1 LEARMA
7 DEDLFGEDY
16 LFFYDDDASEASVTR
31 DVDAILK
38 LLDLPPGSSIL
49 EVGCGE
55 GRLLR
60 ELARRG
66 YRAAGVDRSSQMI
79 EAAMAKGTG
88 DASAVAYFA
97 GDVRDMKVDA
107 PFDGAFSWYTSFGY
121 EDDTGNLDVLR
132 SIRSQLSRGG
142 RFAIDVTNRDF
153 LVRNL
158 RETIVYE
165 RGDNFLIERLS
176 YDTRTSRMR
185 NDRVY
190 VRSGVRRVTFSL
202 RLYGFTELSDLL
214 ARAGFGSVEPFVP
227 EGQLPAGIAPRIRL
241 AATAI

>member
-1 LEARMA
+1 
-7 DEDLFGEDY
+7 LFGEDY

-31 DVDAILK
+31 DVDAILR

-66 YRAAGVDRSSQMI
+66 YRATGVDRSSKMI

-88 DASAVAYFA
+88 DAPAVTYFA
-97 GDVRDMKVDA
+97 GDVRNMKA
-107 PFDGAFSWYTSFGY
+107 APPFDGAFSWYTSFGY
-121 EDDTGNLDVLR
+121 EDDAGNLDVLR
-132 SIRSQLSRGG
+132 AVRSQLADGG

-165 RGDNFLIERLS
+165 RGDNFLVERLS
-176 YDTRTSRMR
+176 YDTKTSRMR
-185 NDRVY
+185 NDRVHI
-190 VRSGVRRVTFSL
+190 RSGVRRVTFSL
-202 RLYGFTELSDLL
+202 RLYGFTDLSDLL
-214 ARAGFGSVEPFVP
+214 VRAGFGSVEPLPP
-227 EGQLPAGIAPRIRL
+227 EGAAAGVSPRIRL
-241 AATAI
+241 AARAV

>member
-1 LEARMA
+1 MA

-16 LFFYDDDASEASVTR
+16 LFFYADDASEASVTR
-31 DVDAILK
+31 DVDAILRM
-38 LLDLPPGSSIL
+38 LDLPAGSSIL

-55 GRLLR
+55 GRLIR
-60 ELARRG
+60 EFARRG
-66 YRAAGVDRSSQMI
+66 YRATGVDRSGEMI
-79 EAAMAKGTG
+79 DAAMAKNSG
-88 DASAVAYFA
+88 DAPAVSYYA
-97 GDVRDMKVDA
+97 GDVRDMKADS

-121 EDDTGNLDVLR
+121 EDDAGNLEVLR
-132 SIRSQLSRGG
+132 AIRAQLKSGG

-158 RETIVYE
+158 RETMVFE

-176 YDTRTSRMR
+176 YDTKTSRMR

-190 VRSGVRRVTFSL
+190 IRSGVRRVTFSL
-202 RLYGFTELSDLL
+202 RLYGCTELSELL
-214 ARAGFGSVEPFVP
+214 LRTGFGSVEPLPP
-227 EGQLPAGIAPRIRL
+227 EGAAAGITRRIRL